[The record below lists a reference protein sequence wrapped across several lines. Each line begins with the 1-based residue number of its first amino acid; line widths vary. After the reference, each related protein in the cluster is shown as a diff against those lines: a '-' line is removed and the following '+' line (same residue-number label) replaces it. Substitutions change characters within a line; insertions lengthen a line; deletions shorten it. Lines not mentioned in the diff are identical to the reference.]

1 MPVRYDIAAQVPQAP
16 SAGIDPLNM
25 MAQLRAQE
33 YQQAQLARMAQS
45 MDVQDMQARLAAQ
58 RELRQAEAAQR
69 QAGLY
74 GTQQEELL
82 QKMHNEKVNSYKG
95 IFQNF
100 VNDQKSLDNFV
111 GLVKRDLPELAAAF
125 EGKKYSDD
133 WKLGLLN
140 PEKAAELRK
149 PEIVVIDGNPFFK
162 TKEGLTPA
170 PVIEPGTA
178 AAPMA
183 AAPMAEGMPGARQD
197 MTTELIKQREGF
209 TEKPKYDVNAY
220 RAGYGSDTVTLP
232 DGTVQKVTPGTRVSR
247 EDAERDLQR
256 RLQTEFVP
264 RAAAKVGEENWAR
277 LPENTRAA
285 LTSIAYNYGTIPSR
299 LVPAVQSGNPEE
311 IARAI
316 EGLAGDN
323 KGINASRRMQEADIA
338 RGAAVAP
345 PVNAL
350 AGAAPVAN
358 AMAAPVPT
366 APARPMTVAE
376 YKQKPL
382 KESNSRFFNQLLQS
396 YEEQEKAGVL
406 PTTTEGGFKRA
417 GKILETTT
425 GELGRAVTRVVDPK
439 AQELR
444 DKTRGLIDQYI
455 DRLRSSGSLTGGE
468 ANTVAEL
475 EAKKAML
482 GSGNMTIGAIRGI
495 IKSLDENIGLGKL
508 KVDGG
513 SVTVNVPGMG
523 AVPFPS
529 REAAEAFKREAG
541 LQ

>member
-1 MPVRYDIAAQVPQAP
+1 
-16 SAGIDPLNM
+16 M
-25 MAQLRAQE
+25 M
-33 YQQAQLARMAQS
+33 
-45 MDVQDMQARLAAQ
+45 
-58 RELRQAEAAQR
+58 
-69 QAGLY
+69 
-74 GTQQEELL
+74 
-82 QKMHNEKVNSYKG
+82 
-95 IFQNF
+95 
-100 VNDQKSLDNFV
+100 
-111 GLVKRDLPELAAAF
+111 KRDFPQGVAAF

-133 WKLGLLN
+133 WKMGLLN

-170 PVIEPGTA
+170 PVIEPGVA
-178 AAPMA
+178 AAPTA

-209 TEKPKYDVNAY
+209 IEKPKYDVIAY

-338 RGAAVAP
+338 RGAAVAL

-350 AGAAPVAN
+350 AGVAPVAN

-396 YEEQEKAGVL
+396 YEEQEKANVL

-455 DRLRSSGSLTGGE
+455 DRLRSSGSMTGGE
-468 ANTVAEL
+468 ANSVAEL

-495 IKSLDENIGLGKL
+495 IKSLDENLGLGKL
-508 KVDGG
+508 KIDSGA
-513 SVTVNVPGMG
+513 VTVNVPGMG